1 MNTGT
6 SQKLAIAAFIALFFV
21 LYYGCDK
28 TSKENRLLEKS
39 REIQS
44 TSINID
50 QEIAVTKRMISKD
63 DQTDVESYLIDLEEG
78 STDDQKIEALRKLAG
93 KWYNLGYPLI
103 SGHYAEKIAEISNT
117 EDAWS
122 IAGTTNYLAISTA
135 SSDEHRT
142 YAKELAVSALEKAIS
157 LNPSNVDHKINKAL
171 CFVESDAP
179 MQGILM
185 LREIAEENPDNVAA
199 QIQLGR
205 LSIRTNQWEKALE
218 RFKRVI
224 SLDPDNKEVHC
235 YLVDVYKAQNDMINA
250 GKSAEIC
257 QNDK

>member
-1 MNTGT
+1 MNTST
-6 SQKLAIAAFIALFFV
+6 TQKLVIATFIALFFV
-21 LYYGCDK
+21 LYFGCEK

-50 QEIAVTKRMISKD
+50 QEIALSKRIIDKN
-63 DQTDVESYLIDLEEG
+63 DQTDIESSLIDLEEA
-78 STDDQKIEALRKLAG
+78 STDEQKIEALKKLAG
-93 KWYNLGYPLI
+93 KWYNIGNPLI
-103 SGHYAEKIAEISNT
+103 SGHYAEKIAEITNT

-122 IAGTTNYLAISTA
+122 IVGTTNYLAISNA
-135 SSDEHRT
+135 STDEHRK
-142 YAKELAVSALEKAIS
+142 YAKEKAITALEKAIS

-179 MQGILM
+179 MQGIMM
-185 LREIAEENPDNVAA
+185 LREIAESNPDNVAA
-199 QIQLGR
+199 QMQLGR
-205 LSIRTNQWEKALE
+205 LSIRTNQWDKALE
-218 RFKRVI
+218 RFNKVL
-224 SLDPDNKEVHC
+224 SLDSDNKEVHC
-235 YLVDVYKAQNDMINA
+235 YLVDVYKAQNDMVNA

>member
-6 SQKLAIAAFIALFFV
+6 TQKITIAAFIALFFV
-21 LYYGCDK
+21 LYYGCEK
-28 TSKENRLLEKS
+28 TSIENRLLEKS
-39 REIQS
+39 REIQT
-44 TSINID
+44 TSVNID

-63 DQTDVESYLIDLEEG
+63 NQADVESYLIDLEEG
-78 STDDQKIEALRKLAG
+78 SSDEQKIEALKNLAG

-117 EDAWS
+117 EEAWGM
-122 IAGTTNYLAISTA
+122 AGTTNYLALTNA
-135 SSDEHRT
+135 NSDEHRK
-142 YAKELAVSALEKAIS
+142 YAQEKAISALEKAIS
-157 LNPSNVDHKINKAL
+157 LNPSNLDHQINKAL

-185 LREIAEENPDNVAA
+185 LRDLATEHPDNIPA

-205 LSIRTNQWEKALE
+205 LSMRTNQWEKALE
-218 RFKRVI
+218 RFEKVL
-224 SLDPDNKEVHC
+224 SLDSNNKEAHC
-235 YLVDVYKAQNDMINA
+235 YLVDVYKAQNDMVKA